1 MHTDQNPNTEK
12 DGVELSVVMPCL
24 NEHRTL
30 GTCIE
35 KALLCMKEHGIEGE
49 VIVADNGSDDG
60 SIEIAQDK
68 GARVVNV
75 AIRGYGAALFEGIA
89 SARGRFV
96 IMGDADDTYDFS
108 SLKPFVEKLREGYDL
123 VVGNRFK
130 GGIEAGAMPPTHR
143 YFGNPLLSALG
154 RFLFR
159 CPQVGDFY
167 CGLRGFRK
175 EAVDKISVQ
184 STGME
189 FALEMIVKAGIH
201 GLSIAEVPTTL
212 SRDVKDRVPHLRT
225 YRDGWRS
232 LRFFL
237 TMSPHWLFSLP
248 GAALAIVGAL
258 ASLLLFFGEL
268 SIGGITFDY
277 HTLIFTSGAAVIGY
291 QGVLL
296 GSFCKLIQT
305 EVGLHPIYTKL
316 AFLRRRSVLER
327 GLAVAAVLA
336 GSGLAIA
343 LTAVWHWYQKDF
355 GNLRPDSTIRL
366 TVASVFLLI
375 LASQTFFAAFFLG
388 TINLLAERRQRFKQS
403 SSAPG

>member
-1 MHTDQNPNTEK
+1 MQTDPTPNTDQ
-12 DGVELSVVMPCL
+12 DGIELSVVMPCL

-35 KALLCMKEHGIEGE
+35 KAMCCMREHGINGE

-60 SIEIAQDK
+60 SIEIARSK

-75 AIRGYGAALFEGIA
+75 SIRGYGAALFDGIA
-89 SARGRFV
+89 SARGKFV

-108 SLKPFVEKLREGYDL
+108 ALQPFVEKLREGYDL

-130 GGIEAGAMPPTHR
+130 GGIDNGAMPPAHR

-175 EAVDKISVQ
+175 EAVDRISVQ

-212 SRDVKDRVPHLRT
+212 SCDVKDRVPHLRT

-248 GAALAIVGAL
+248 GAALAAGGAL
-258 ASLLLFFGEL
+258 VSLLLFFGGFT
-268 SIGGITFDY
+268 IGGVSFDY
-277 HTLIFTSGAAVIGY
+277 HTLIFTSAAVVIGY

-296 GSFCKLIQT
+296 GCFCKLIQT

-327 GLAVAAVLA
+327 GLLLAGVLA
-336 GSGLAIA
+336 CTGLAIA
-343 LTAVWHWYQKDF
+343 ILAVWLWYQKDF
-355 GNLRPDSTIRL
+355 GELRPGTAIRL
-366 TVASVFLLI
+366 TIASVFLVI

-388 TINLLAERRQRFKQS
+388 TINLLAERRKRFKQRS
-403 SSAPG
+403 TDPS